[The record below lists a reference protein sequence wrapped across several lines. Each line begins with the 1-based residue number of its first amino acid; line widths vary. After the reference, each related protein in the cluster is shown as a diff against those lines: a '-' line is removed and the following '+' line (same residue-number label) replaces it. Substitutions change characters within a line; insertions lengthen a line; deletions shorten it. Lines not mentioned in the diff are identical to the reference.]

1 MAGQNTTASPSRPR
15 PVPSSSSHDASRGR
29 LSPAEST
36 PRATSIA
43 RLASPV
49 ASSSAQGSPP
59 VRQVP
64 APSHLNSGSHTPLA
78 DTERSQSTPGPGHSA
93 LAAALQ
99 GSFGRSPPKFGT
111 PPLRPLSPSAAGAA
125 FQGSGVQT
133 TYGSF
138 DSRPGQGG
146 QRRVS
151 GSLNEDPRV
160 VKRHLV
166 QPSDRDGDYDNGEG
180 NSSLSHRASSVNVG
194 NGYRESNLTGIGDD
208 EFSSLRLQ
216 GGDMT
221 RPIYRWA
228 ENAEA
233 PGRAKRSKSWHISH
247 IEPEE
252 AEMNA
257 NAIKQPGGFRRDYLR
272 RQAPDKFLGRRG
284 GSNRLEC
291 QDGFPRSGQPMN
303 FITNSFLEFLTI
315 YGHFAGEDLQEE
327 DEDDYFS
334 HEPYVDGSEDG
345 EEEGE
350 LGERST
356 LLTPGT
362 PGLRKGKVKDRGVQG
377 ENTPTGAA
385 LLLLKSFIGTGVLFL
400 PKAYLNGGMMFS
412 NVILLGVAVLSYY
425 CFILLVN
432 TRLKVE
438 ASFGDIGGILYGRW
452 MRVLILTSVALSQIG
467 FVSAYIV
474 FTAESL
480 QAFVL
485 AVSKCRTWIDIKF
498 MVLMQL
504 VIFLPLSLIRD
515 ISKLGLTSLIAEIF
529 IAAGLIYLGYFD
541 IYTMAKYGVAD
552 IINFNP
558 RDWTLFIGTAIFT
571 FEGVGLII
579 PIQGSMK
586 NPAKFPPVLAGVMI
600 FITVLFMLMG
610 ALSYAA
616 FGSATKTV
624 VLLNLPQESKFVNTV
639 QLLYSMAILLS
650 TPLQLFP
657 AIGIMEAKLF
667 PRSGKNNPHIKW
679 MKNVFRFFLVVVCAL
694 VAWGGAADLD
704 KFVALVG
711 SFACVP
717 LVYVYPVS
725 TILCFGLIKA
735 NATLGHAP
743 S

>member
-1 MAGQNTTASPSRPR
+1 MGSI
-15 PVPSSSSHDASRGR
+15 
-29 LSPAEST
+29 
-36 PRATSIA
+36 PRATSTA

-49 ASSSAQGSPP
+49 ASFGAQGSPP

-64 APSHLNSGSHTPLA
+64 LPSHLNSGSHTPLA
-78 DTERSQSTPGPGHSA
+78 GTGTTESIPGPGYSA

-111 PPLRPLSPSAAGAA
+111 PPLRPLSPGTAGATL
-125 FQGSGVQT
+125 QGSGVQT

-138 DSRPGQGG
+138 DGRPGQSG
-146 QRRVS
+146 QRRIS
-151 GSLNEDPRV
+151 GTPNEDPRV

-166 QPSDRDGDYDNGEG
+166 QPSNPDSVHDNGEG
-180 NSSLSHRASSVNVG
+180 NSTLSHRTSSVNVG
-194 NGYRESNLTGIGDD
+194 NGNRENMVAGIGDD

-233 PGRAKRSKSWHISH
+233 PGRGKRSKSWHIPH

-252 AEMNA
+252 AELNA

-272 RQAPDKFLGRRG
+272 RQAPEQYSGRRREPNG
-284 GSNRLEC
+284 LES
-291 QDGFPRSGQPMN
+291 QDGFPRTGQPMKM
-303 FITNSFLEFLTI
+303 ITNSFLEFLTI
-315 YGHFAGEDLQEE
+315 YGHFAGEDLQEDDD
-327 DEDDYFS
+327 DEYFP
-334 HEPYVDGSEDG
+334 HEPYVNGIEDG
-345 EEEGE
+345 DGE
-350 LGERST
+350 SEPGERSA

-362 PGLRKGKVKDRGVQG
+362 PGMRKSKIKA

-412 NVILLGVAVLSYY
+412 NVILLGVAALSYY

-438 ASFGDIGGILYGRW
+438 GSFGDIGGILYGRW

-474 FTAESL
+474 FTAESM

-515 ISKLGLTSLIAEIF
+515 ISKLGLTSFIAEVF
-529 IAAGLIYLGYFD
+529 IAAGLLYLGYFD
-541 IYTMAKYGVAD
+541 IYTMANNGLAD
-552 IINFNP
+552 ITNFNP

-624 VLLNLPQESKFVNTV
+624 VLLNLPQDSKFVNAI
-639 QLLYSMAILLS
+639 QLLYSLAILLS

-657 AIGIMEAKLF
+657 AIGILEAKLF
-667 PRSGKNNPHIKW
+667 PRSGKNNPHTKW
-679 MKNVFRFFLVVVCAL
+679 MKNIFRFSLVVICAL
-694 VAWGGAADLD
+694 IAWGGAADLD

-717 LVYVYPVS
+717 LVYVYPVCPTYALLWS
-725 TILCFGLIKA
+725 HIC
-735 NATLGHAP
+735 
-743 S
+743 